1 MTKHNNKGYEYQIVN
16 DALGGYVEIY
26 ETDERGERGEMHLSI
41 YVNLWAGE
49 TIPEAIEA
57 TEVELYDPIAVAD
70 GSLGHP
76 VPKKVLARQRAA
88 FQWFKEAY
96 ASIKDLKDSI

>member
-57 TEVELYDPIAVAD
+57 TEVELYDPMFVRDAD
-70 GSLGHP
+70 E
-76 VPKKVLARQRAA
+76 PKHVLAQQRAA
-88 FQWFKEAY
+88 LQW
-96 ASIKDLKDSI
+96 IKDAYGTIQDSI